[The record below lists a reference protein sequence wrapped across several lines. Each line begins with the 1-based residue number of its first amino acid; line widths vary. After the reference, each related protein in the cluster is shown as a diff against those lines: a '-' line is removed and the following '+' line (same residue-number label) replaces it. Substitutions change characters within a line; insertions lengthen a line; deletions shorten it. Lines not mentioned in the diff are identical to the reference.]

1 MNIKSVAFGGI
12 AVLMALVLSLGL
24 MVKPVSA
31 ATTVTAGAKTVSIA
45 TNTATGTGA
54 CTILSA
60 LVLTESAAAQTTNGQ
75 TFILTTPAGWS
86 WCSAGSVAVANASGA
101 APATTFPT
109 VAVVTTS
116 STVLTATTTGVSAT
130 NAVKF
135 TWSSL
140 GIRPDTAASAT
151 GNVALTGTGATA
163 EAAAIVITAGGS
175 MTGAYSITPLRL
187 LAPGST
193 CDATGMALY
202 ATQPQTVPAD
212 GSAAWVICG
221 LVLDDSSNPAGGAGV
236 TFTVSTGIVSTGTS
250 KTVLAVSNSTG
261 YVTTTYRGQGNAT
274 ATDTLVATYTLKN
287 AVATQSI
294 SLVPASG
301 GTAAKIVFG
310 ASNLLAVGAVVT
322 NTSPGY
328 VSPTYGLQTS
338 VQVVD
343 AAGLGVTGQVVLI
356 TIDRGSLVDGLN
368 GACTGVTAK
377 SISPTTASETPV
389 VGGTAA
395 AGTIAFTVCTNQLDA
410 PGKATVTAQNIS
422 TTMAN
427 ATQSVSMAGRPAKID
442 ATATGNAVTAK
453 ITDAA
458 GNNVADGTPV
468 RFTMSANAGAAS
480 TTCTTTTNGSASA
493 VVALIA
499 ASGSVIVSTDW
510 NETGTA
516 VPGCA
521 AVAAANQTTQVTQTT
536 GAQTLAASVT
546 VPGGASS
553 SGTPATPTTPA
564 AGSVTSGSV
573 PAAGGFGFFVYGGP
587 VSGLAAATKCDA
599 GTAAFWAT
607 VNGEFVTNVPGTTI
621 SAVNAAFNAAF
632 PNGISAGTALLGKCK

>member
-1 MNIKSVAFGGI
+1 MNIKSSAFSGLAILVA
-12 AVLMALVLSLGL
+12 VVMSLGL
-24 MVKPVSA
+24 MAQPASA
-31 ATTVTAGAKTVSIA
+31 ATTVAAGTKTVSIA
-45 TNTATGTGA
+45 TNVATGTGA
-54 CTILSA
+54 CTTLTS
-60 LVLTESAAAQTTNGQ
+60 LVLSEAAAAESANAS
-75 TFILTTPAGWS
+75 TFILTTPTGWS
-86 WCSAGSVAVANASGA
+86 WCAAGSIAVSPLSNAALPTTSPTA
-101 APATTFPT
+101 SVATTS
-109 VAVVTTS
+109 A
-116 STVLTATTTGVSAT
+116 TVLTATVNGVSAT

-135 TWSSL
+135 TWGSL
-140 GIRPDTAASAT
+140 GIRPDTAASAS
-151 GNVALTGTGATA
+151 GNVALTGTGATNN
-163 EAAAIVITAGGS
+163 AAAIVITAGGS

-187 LAPGST
+187 LAPGTT

-221 LVLDDSSNPAGGAGV
+221 LVLDDSSNPASGAGV

-261 YVTTTYRGQGNAT
+261 YVTTTYRGQGNVT

-294 SLVPASG
+294 TLVPASG
-301 GTAAKIVFG
+301 GTASKVVFG
-310 ASNLLAVGAVVT
+310 ASNLTAVAAVTT

-338 VQVVD
+338 VQVQD

-427 ATQSVSMAGRPAKID
+427 GTLAVTMAGRPAKID
-442 ATATGNAVTAK
+442 ATATGNTVTAK
-453 ITDAA
+453 ISDSA
-458 GNNVADGTPV
+458 GNPVADGTPV
-468 RFTMSANAGAAS
+468 RFTMSQNAGAVSSA
-480 TTCTTTTNGSASA
+480 CTTSTNGQASS

-499 ASGSVIVSTDW
+499 ATGTVIVSTDW
-510 NETGTA
+510 YETGTN
-516 VPGCA
+516 VSGCVA
-521 AVAAANQTTQVTQTT
+521 AAAANQTTAVTATT
-536 GAQTLAASVT
+536 GTQTLATSVT
-546 VPGGASS
+546 VPGGTAS
-553 SGTPATPTTPA
+553 SGTPTTPT
-564 AGSVTSGSV
+564 AGTVSSGSV
-573 PAAGGFGFFVYGGP
+573 PAAGGFGLIVFGGP
-587 VSGLAAATKCDA
+587 ISGLAAAACPGNTA
-599 GTAAFWAT
+599 TAAFWAT
-607 VNGEFVTNVPGTTI
+607 ISGDYVTYVPGTTI
-621 SAVNAAFNAAF
+621 TAVNAAFNAAF
-632 PNGISAGTALLGKCK
+632 PSGIPAGTPLTGKCK